1 LKRIYRLLLKLITA
15 NFGIMCFGDIY
26 FLVALYMTN
35 YGIDDPETIG
45 WILSA
50 YFAASALS
58 RPFVGWVVERF
69 SFKPVLIVASVFCVA
84 SGAGVALSG
93 SSVPLILF
101 FRAVAGLSS
110 SLFLVA
116 ITTYQT
122 LAVPEEVRGSSFT
135 LVTAGTIAPL
145 VTVVPLAEW
154 LLRAGKPGLYI
165 WLPVLPA
172 FLCLFA
178 SMSLRPSDGVVTK
191 SRDWGSYREVFT
203 HPALRILFPSVI
215 CFAMTDAAIVSF
227 AGLALEKKLVASAF
241 ISTQAFTAVLIR
253 VFGFRLMDIMPR
265 SRLAAL
271 SFLVTGGSLFA
282 ATFMESNMGFMAMGI
297 VYGVAMGYG
306 FPLHLSLIGD
316 AVSER
321 LRPKATAMVWFLM
334 SVCFFLSPVITGYL
348 ARRFTFAVAY
358 RIIMSCIIIV
368 TPLIHRRFTKSFKSA
383 G

>member
-1 LKRIYRLLLKLITA
+1 MKRIYRLLLKLITA
-15 NFGIMCFGDIY
+15 NFGIMCFGGIY
-26 FLVALYMTN
+26 FLVALYMES

-50 YFAASALS
+50 YYAASAMS
-58 RPFVGWVVERF
+58 RPFVGWVVEKF
-69 SFKPVLIVASVFCVA
+69 SFKPVLIIASVFCVA
-84 SGAGVALSG
+84 SGAGVALTG

-101 FRAVAGLSS
+101 FRVVAGLSS
-110 SLFLVA
+110 SLFLVG
-116 ITTYQT
+116 ITTYQN

-165 WLPVLPA
+165 WFPVLPA

-215 CFAMTDAAIVSF
+215 CFAMTDATIVSF

-241 ISTQAFTAVLIR
+241 ISSQAFTAVLIR

-271 SFLVTGGSLFA
+271 SFLVTGGCLFA
-282 ATFMESNMGFMAMGI
+282 ATFMESNAGFMALGVTNTGTMGLN
-297 VYGVAMGYG
+297 
-306 FPLHLSLIGD
+306 LHP
-316 AVSER
+316 VSR
-321 LRPKATAMVWFLM
+321 T
-334 SVCFFLSPVITGYL
+334 
-348 ARRFTFAVAY
+348 
-358 RIIMSCIIIV
+358 
-368 TPLIHRRFTKSFKSA
+368 
-383 G
+383 